1 MRDLNFF
8 EPFREK
14 RQFRFNK
21 MNLLYVLLFVSLLTI
36 LALASMNLIQIRAL
50 NSEVASLREVADN
63 PETMQKVQEIK
74 EFEEQTNQFRDE
86 VSRIVQLDKSIQ
98 ARDIVG
104 ERLLNDVN
112 SKLPEGVFV
121 TNLNLNGR
129 NLGVSGAA
137 EDKYSVAEFAK
148 GLSQLM
154 DVSEVFISNISEVQ
168 SKNTFTMDV
177 ALREAL
183 ADGN

>member
-8 EPFREK
+8 EPFHEK
-14 RQFRFNK
+14 RQFKFNR
-21 MNLLYVLLFVSLLTI
+21 MILLYTLLAISLITI
-36 LALASMNLIQIRAL
+36 IGLALMNYVQIKAL
-50 NSEVASLREVADN
+50 NNEVASLREVADN

-86 VSRIVQLDKSIQ
+86 VNRIKQLDRSIQ

-104 ERLLNDVN
+104 ERLLTDVN

-121 TNLNLNGR
+121 TNLDLNGKSV
-129 NLGVSGAA
+129 GISGAA

-154 DVSEVFISNISEVQ
+154 DVSEVFISNISEVE
-168 SKNTFTMDV
+168 SYYTFTMDV
-177 ALREAL
+177 TLREAL